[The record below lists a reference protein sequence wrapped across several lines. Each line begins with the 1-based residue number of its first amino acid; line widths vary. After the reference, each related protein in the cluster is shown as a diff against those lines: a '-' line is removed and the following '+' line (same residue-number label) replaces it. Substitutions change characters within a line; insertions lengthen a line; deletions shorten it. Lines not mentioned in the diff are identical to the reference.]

1 MRDSWDKTD
10 VEMVDNNSESE
21 QGSSRGSWHR
31 DRLNNACNVS
41 IFLEA
46 AGIETVSTMLTMFV
60 SFFMRKHLCRVK
72 FFLFLPLE
80 ISNYF
85 LEIFNHFITAE

>member
-31 DRLNNACNVS
+31 DRLNNAYNVS
-41 IFLEA
+41 IFLYEKKMPSRH
-46 AGIETVSTMLTMFV
+46 STYL
-60 SFFMRKHLCRVK
+60 SRVK
-72 FFLFLPLE
+72 IFLFF
-80 ISNYF
+80 SF
-85 LEIFNHFITAE
+85 LIESLLLLFGYL